1 MQNKENA
8 DDDPSSG
15 FYGRSLNLTLE
26 LLRCE
31 REAALGLRA
40 QGRINDEVLRVLEHE
55 MDLRET
61 ELALASE
68 ASA

>member
-1 MQNKENA
+1 MRTTIRA
-8 DDDPSSG
+8 RASTG
-15 FYGRSLNLTLE
+15 ARSNLTLE

-31 REAALGLRA
+31 REAALALRGE
-40 QGRINDEVLRVLEHE
+40 GRINDEVLRALEHE